1 MIPSILKDKRIDLN
15 LTPQDFFTATEL
27 PIQKDDNEI
36 KPWFASQFPNTAIP
50 IIDVSKSKATLAWM
64 NFKEYGSGWYVEKCT
79 PKDQLALGITNE
91 MLKNTVMNFGGS
103 LSVSGYYPIDARIRY
118 KLAEVLEL

>member
-36 KPWFASQFPNTAIP
+36 KPWFSSQFPNTAIP
-50 IIDVSKSKATLAWM
+50 IIDVWRGQCALAWM
-64 NFKEYGSGWYVEKCT
+64 IFDETGSSCRVERSSFE
-79 PKDQLALGITNE
+79 DQTRLGVSDD
-91 MLKNTVMNFGGS
+91 MLLDAVQGFGGFIIKDR
-103 LSVSGYYPIDARIRY
+103 PIPN
-118 KLAEVLEL
+118 